1 MENSIIEKIRTNSK
15 DIIKDNNF
23 LFTAF
28 ENRLVIRLTHIFE
41 KYKLP
46 INKNIIKKNM
56 EENLINN
63 LTDANKEIIERYV
76 KLLSNYEKIIFEY
89 VKNNTKTEIIKK
101 STMGFIEKISSKN
114 KTFITASCC
123 ANFLESINSMIY
135 VYDNKDLNSEVTN
148 RITNDVKEILNEFNR
163 NNYNFVIESIN
174 EIIKNI
180 IKNI

>member
-1 MENSIIEKIRTNSK
+1 MNSIGNKIERYVE

-23 LFTAF
+23 LFAAF

-123 ANFLESINSMIY
+123 ANFLESINSMID

-180 IKNI
+180 IKNM

>member
-1 MENSIIEKIRTNSK
+1 MENSIIEKIRTSSK

-23 LFTAF
+23 LFAAF

-123 ANFLESINSMIY
+123 ANFLESIKLGNVYLIY
-135 VYDNKDLNSEVTN
+135 D
-148 RITNDVKEILNEFNR
+148 IILE
-163 NNYNFVIESIN
+163 YL
-174 EIIKNI
+174 IKI
-180 IKNI
+180 C